1 MFAKERLEEIA
12 EAVEKKQ
19 RVTVK
24 ELAEKYQ
31 VTEDSIRKDLTVLEK
46 QGRLQ
51 KVYGGAVSIRRNPGL
66 YSSSQR
72 IHDHEEER
80 QELADQMFALLRP
93 GMTVFLD
100 VSVTNILLAEKIRS
114 SGMELTAATNMIAVM
129 NVLASAEHVK
139 LIMFGGRINQERDA
153 FWSSSAADAA
163 GRFRYDLAFLG
174 TVGVDSKTGELSTYQ
189 EEDGILKH
197 TVMERSKESW
207 IIAEEHKFQEEG
219 DYCYGNLSEVSGLV
233 MSRKEKQ
240 RYPAKQ
246 YGKTPSAGRK
256 KHE

>member
-12 EAVEKKQ
+12 GTIEKEQ

-51 KVYGGAVSIRRNPGL
+51 KVYGGAVSVRRNPGL

-72 IHDHEEER
+72 INDHEEER
-80 QELADQMFALLRP
+80 QELAEQMFSLLKP

-100 VSVTNILLAEKIRS
+100 VSVTNILLAEKIRD
-114 SGMELTAATNMIAVM
+114 SGMELTAVTNMIAVM
-129 NVLASAEHVK
+129 NVLATAERVK
-139 LIMFGGRINQERDA
+139 LILLGGRINKERDA
-153 FWSSSAADAA
+153 FWSSAAAEAA
-163 GRFRYDLAFLG
+163 GRYRYDLAFLG
-174 TVGVDSKTGELSTYQ
+174 TVGVNSKTGELSTYQ

-197 TVMERSKESW
+197 IVIERAKQSW

-219 DYCYGNLSEVSGLV
+219 DYRYGDLDEVSGLIL
-233 MSRKEKQ
+233 SRKAARTCK
-240 RYPAKQ
+240 AKSSGQ
-246 YGKTPSAGRK
+246 TRSAGRK
-256 KHE
+256 RHE